1 MSKFSASWKRVAVLA
16 ALLFPA
22 TAAAQDPAN
31 PEEMAAFM
39 SNRMSEI
46 MFDQKVPYQYRGKV
60 EQEEAFDVATKFARC
75 AVKLNEGMARDL
87 LDRAMSEE
95 GIHIDDEQAYY
106 DRLRGCAI
114 RRMYMDRDFMRG
126 SLASFILLRS
136 PEMADVA
143 SAKTEEE
150 LVEFLTAVEVGK
162 ASFEDAITSTQIGF
176 ECRAAMVPSAA
187 YRILEQEPGSEAEAA
202 AFKALTELTP
212 YCDPAFRDDELS
224 HWFSRLFVARGLYH
238 WNQFRNRSV
247 GT

>member
-1 MSKFSASWKRVAVLA
+1 MSKIRIGIAVLA
-16 ALLFPA
+16 GAFIPG

-39 SNRMSEI
+39 SNRMSE
-46 MFDQKVPYQYRGKV
+46 MMVDQKMPYQYRGKV
-60 EQEEAFDVATKFARC
+60 EQEEAYFVATNFARC

-87 LDRAMSEE
+87 LDRAMSEK

-106 DRLRGCAI
+106 DRLRGCAV
-114 RRMYMDRDFMRG
+114 RKMYMDRDFMRG
-126 SLASFILLRS
+126 SLASYILLQS
-136 PEMADVA
+136 PDMANVE
-143 SAKTEEE
+143 SARTEEE

-187 YRILEQEPGSEAEAA
+187 YRILEQEPGSAEEAA
-202 AFKALTELTP
+202 AFKALADLTP
-212 YCDPAFRDDELS
+212 YCDPAFRDEELS

-238 WNQFRNRSV
+238 WNQYRN
-247 GT
+247 GAIAG